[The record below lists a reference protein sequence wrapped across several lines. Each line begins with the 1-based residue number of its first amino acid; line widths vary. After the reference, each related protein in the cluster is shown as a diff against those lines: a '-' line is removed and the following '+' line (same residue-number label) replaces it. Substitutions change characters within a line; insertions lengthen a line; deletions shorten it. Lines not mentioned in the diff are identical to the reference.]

1 MSRDDVLF
9 YDPPLCE
16 KYVFEKVIMSLSG
29 HKLLRSGSVSVIL
42 NNLFLL
48 LFGFRTRNL
57 ETGFLRN

>member
-9 YDPPLCE
+9 YDPPLYE

-29 HKLLRSGSVSVIL
+29 CKFLRSHTVIMIY
-42 NNLFLL
+42 NSSLL
-48 LFGFRTRNL
+48 LFGFRMRNL